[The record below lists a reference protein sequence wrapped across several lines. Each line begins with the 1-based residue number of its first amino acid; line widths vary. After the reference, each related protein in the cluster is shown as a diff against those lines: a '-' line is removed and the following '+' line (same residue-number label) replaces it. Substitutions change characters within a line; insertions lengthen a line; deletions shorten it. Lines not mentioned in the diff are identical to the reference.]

1 VSSASLVVLHR
12 LSTTTSI
19 TSNAA
24 AAATKDLSF
33 EDLLKS
39 PAELLG

>member
-1 VSSASLVVLHR
+1 VSSVSLVVLHR
-12 LSTTTSI
+12 LSRTSI